1 MMGVK
6 VVQHSYHC
14 DNGRFADNAFKQSVA
29 ASNQTITY
37 CGINAHFQNGRAE
50 QKIRDLWESVR
61 TQLLHVINRW
71 QGTVTVNLWPYAL
84 RYAADVHNLLPTA
97 TSLLCPQ
104 QRGYSGVKVD
114 ANLNIFHAFGCR
126 HWAPRA
132 RLRINLGFSTR
143 HARTV
148 YNILNINTATVS
160 PQFHVKHDDFFESI
174 IRLFELLIYYYL
186 FLLPS

>member
-1 MMGVK
+1 MGVL
-6 VVQHSYHC
+6 QTMPS
-14 DNGRFADNAFKQSVA
+14 
-29 ASNQTITY
+29 SNQLQRATKLLHTVASMLISKMDEPSRKSEIY
-37 CGINAHFQNGRAE
+37 GSRYAPNYYMQSIAGRAPL
-50 QKIRDLWESVR
+50 QSIYG
-61 TQLLHVINRW
+61 HM
-71 QGTVTVNLWPYAL
+71 
-84 RYAADVHNLLPTA
+84 RYAMLQMSTISFLPLHHFCVL
-97 TSLLCPQ
+97 SPQ

-132 RLRINLGFSTR
+132 RLRTNLGFSTR